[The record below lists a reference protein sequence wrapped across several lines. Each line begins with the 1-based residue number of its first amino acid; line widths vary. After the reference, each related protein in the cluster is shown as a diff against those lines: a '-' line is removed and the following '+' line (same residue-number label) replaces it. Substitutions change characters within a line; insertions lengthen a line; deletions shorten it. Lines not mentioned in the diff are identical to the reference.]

1 MERKKDRYMKYLFLL
16 VFIGFS
22 NLLTGQ
28 VNYCYFKE
36 TYAAG
41 NMDGWEKEIRKIEGQ
56 HSRNFEVMANTL
68 TARYGYMGY
77 LLGKK
82 ENSKV
87 RSLLDETEKLL
98 EDWLKKRPGNSRLLG
113 IKAGLVGF
121 RIGLSPMR
129 APFLGQRN
137 LDAYEEAIK
146 NNPSEPMG
154 WLEKG
159 NSMFHRPSMFGGDKM
174 EAENAFR
181 KALQLAKADD
191 CDWLY
196 SFLQVRLYE
205 ACKANGKTAEAEAIK
220 KQLQQKPGH
229 FRWIDSL

>member
-1 MERKKDRYMKYLFLL
+1 
-16 VFIGFS
+16 
-22 NLLTGQ
+22 
-28 VNYCYFKE
+28 
-36 TYAAG
+36 
-41 NMDGWEKEIRKIEGQ
+41 
-56 HSRNFEVMANTL
+56 
-68 TARYGYMGY
+68 MGY

-98 EDWLKKRPGNSRLLG
+98 EEWLKKRPGNSRLLG

-174 EAENAFR
+174 KLKMHLGKRSNWLKRTIVTGCTVFYR
-181 KALQLAKADD
+181 YVSMKHVRQMAKPQKPKPSKNSCSKNPVTFDG
-191 CDWLY
+191 LI
-196 SFLQVRLYE
+196 LYE
-205 ACKANGKTAEAEAIK
+205 R
-220 KQLQQKPGH
+220 QYMFFKPAP
-229 FRWIDSL
+229 LK